1 MKDNQIDWYGY
12 GWAAFRCSTSI
23 PAEYLPPLEDQEL
36 QLQWLD
42 GFLAARIDNPD
53 TPHWSVSPPSSVYNE
68 LKSRFEKEHPQ
79 YWEVFQ
85 SLFKTENFIGNE
97 IH

>member
-23 PAEYLPPLEDQEL
+23 PTEYLPPLGDQEL
-36 QLQWLD
+36 QLQWLN
-42 GFLAARIDNPD
+42 GFIAARIDNPD
-53 TPHWSVSPPSSVYNE
+53 TLHWSVSLPSSVYNE

-85 SLFKTENFIGNE
+85 SLLRSENFIGNE
-97 IH
+97 IQ

>member
-23 PAEYLPPLEDQEL
+23 PTEYLPPLEDQEL

-53 TPHWSVSPPSSVYNE
+53 TPHYTAGVEKIIILIYAFAPSKGWKSV
-68 LKSRFEKEHPQ
+68 
-79 YWEVFQ
+79 
-85 SLFKTENFIGNE
+85 
-97 IH
+97 

>member
-12 GWAAFRCSTSI
+12 GWAAFRCSTAV

-68 LKSRFEKEHPQ
+68 LKSRFEKDHPQ
-79 YWEVFQ
+79 YWEVFL
-85 SLFKTENFIGNE
+85 SLFRTEKFIE
-97 IH
+97 SKIH

>member
-23 PAEYLPPLEDQEL
+23 PSEYLPPLGDQEL
-36 QLQWLD
+36 QLQWLN
-42 GFLAARIDNPD
+42 GFLAARIDSPD
-53 TPHWSVSPPSSVYNE
+53 TPHWSVAPPQSVYNE

-85 SLFKTENFIGNE
+85 SLFRTENFIGNE
-97 IH
+97 IQ